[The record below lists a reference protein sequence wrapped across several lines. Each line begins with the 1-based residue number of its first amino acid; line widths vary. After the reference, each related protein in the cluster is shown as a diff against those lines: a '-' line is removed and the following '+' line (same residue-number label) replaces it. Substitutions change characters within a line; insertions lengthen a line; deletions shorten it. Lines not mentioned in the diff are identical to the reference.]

1 MSGGYAMKVNFEK
14 DFKYV
19 REIFDFLNIE
29 LLYDN
34 KVLWF
39 DFMGYEIRLE
49 KNVEYNNGDLSIN
62 IFKNGEQLERVVID
76 EKI

>member
-1 MSGGYAMKVNFEK
+1 MNVNFEK

-49 KNVEYNNGDLSIN
+49 KNAEYNNGDLSIN

-76 EKI
+76 DNT

>member
-1 MSGGYAMKVNFEK
+1 MKVNFEK

-76 EKI
+76 DNT

>member
-1 MSGGYAMKVNFEK
+1 MKVKFEK
-14 DFKYV
+14 NFKYV
-19 REIFDFLNIE
+19 REILDFLNIE

-49 KNVEYNNGDLSIN
+49 KNAEYNNGDLSIN

-76 EKI
+76 DNT

>member
-1 MSGGYAMKVNFEK
+1 MKVNFEK

-49 KNVEYNNGDLSIN
+49 KNAECNNGDLSIN

-76 EKI
+76 ENT

>member
-1 MSGGYAMKVNFEK
+1 MKVNFDK

-49 KNVEYNNGDLSIN
+49 KNAEYNNGDLSIN

-76 EKI
+76 DNT

>member
-1 MSGGYAMKVNFEK
+1 MKVNFEK

-19 REIFDFLNIE
+19 KEIFDFLNIE

-49 KNVEYNNGDLSIN
+49 KNAEYSNGDLSIN

>member
-1 MSGGYAMKVNFEK
+1 MKVNFEK

-49 KNVEYNNGDLSIN
+49 KNAEHNNGDLSIN

-76 EKI
+76 DNT

>member
-1 MSGGYAMKVNFEK
+1 MKVNFEK

-49 KNVEYNNGDLSIN
+49 KNAEYNNGDLSIN
-62 IFKNGEQLERVVID
+62 IFKNVEQLERVVID
-76 EKI
+76 ENT

>member
-1 MSGGYAMKVNFEK
+1 MKVNFEK

-39 DFMGYEIRLE
+39 DFMEYEIRLE
-49 KNVEYNNGDLSIN
+49 KNAEYNNGDLSIN

-76 EKI
+76 ENT

>member
-1 MSGGYAMKVNFEK
+1 MKVNFEK

-49 KNVEYNNGDLSIN
+49 KNAEYNNGDLSIN

-76 EKI
+76 ENT

>member
-1 MSGGYAMKVNFEK
+1 MKVNFEK

-49 KNVEYNNGDLSIN
+49 KNAEYNNGDLSIN

-76 EKI
+76 DNT

>member
-1 MSGGYAMKVNFEK
+1 MKVNFEK

-39 DFMGYEIRLE
+39 DFVGYEIRLE
-49 KNVEYNNGDLSIN
+49 KNAEYNNGDLSIN

-76 EKI
+76 DNT